1 MDLAQPQPWGLTLGQ
16 TLFIVIGGMML
27 LGGWVLAT
35 SVLKLGKNMLM
46 CGLVAIFGLMC
57 LASTLFAIYELTR

>member
-1 MDLAQPQPWGLTLGQ
+1 MDLGQPQAWGLTLGQ
-16 TLFIVIGGMML
+16 TLVIVIGGFML

-35 SVLKLGKNMLM
+35 SVFKLSKNMVM

-57 LASTLFAIYELTR
+57 CASTMFAIYEFTR